1 MTSCTQD
8 LCNSGSGYYPHDP
21 TNTSDPDV
29 EAARDNNDDNDNDNN
44 DNQDNGDNKNV
55 RGPYGNSASVHY
67 FPVSSVVFLFVLFL
81 SVILLLH

>member
-1 MTSCTQD
+1 MTSCKQD

-21 TNTSDPDV
+21 TNRNDPDN
-29 EAARDNNDDNDNDNN
+29 DKDDNDSDSNDNE
-44 DNQDNGDNKNV
+44 DNEDNKNI

-67 FPVSSVVFLFVLFL
+67 FPVSSVVSLFVLFL

>member
-29 EAARDNNDDNDNDNN
+29 EAAKGSTDGDDNNTN
-44 DNQDNGDNKNV
+44 DNQDNGDDNIV

-67 FPVSSVVFLFVLFL
+67 FPVSSVDSLFVLFL
-81 SVILLLH
+81 SVILRLH